1 MHVVCNLCVLI
12 LQNTAAS
19 ALTPV
24 QRRARYSALADDQRQ
39 YLAEKLSVVVRVL
52 AARSAVTAANDLAD
66 AWWRWK
72 VSKVLMCSLQY
83 RC

>member
-1 MHVVCNLCVLI
+1 VPI
-12 LQNTAAS
+12 YWNTAAS
-19 ALTPV
+19 ALTSV

-52 AARSAVTAANDLAD
+52 AARSAVTAANDVAD

-72 VSKVLMCSLQY
+72 VSISLGRICLQTLT
-83 RC
+83 